1 MFIVENHLG
10 DLELEKKETDGLR
23 LYKLPSNEWVP
34 SITSVTS
41 FYNRE
46 VFREWRKR
54 VGNEEADR
62 VTKEAT
68 RRGTDF
74 HEAAQAYLEN
84 KELDWN
90 DYQPLTQFMFHS
102 AKSSLDKIGK
112 IHAIERTLYSE
123 YLGLAGRVDCIA
135 EYDGELAVIDFKT
148 SKKIKPEEWIEQY
161 FVQEV
166 AYACMYYELTGIPI
180 QKLIT
185 IMVTPNGEV
194 KVYDKRNKGDYIKL
208 LSNMLKNLSKTEW
221 WLMGDIN
228 KALKEKFLCS
238 AQFAQDIEAI
248 VKDDNLGYIDAIVHY
263 CEQNAIDVESVPKLI
278 SKPLKEK
285 LKWEATELNYLKRT
299 TRAKQPLR
307 LVLIATELI

>member
-135 EYDGELAVIDFKT
+135 EYNGELAIIDFKT
-148 SKKIKPEEWIEQY
+148 STKYKREEWIHDY
-161 FVQEV
+161 FAQET
-166 AYACMYYELTGIPI
+166 AYAIMFQELTGLIPK
-180 QKLIT
+180 KLVT
-185 IMVTPNGEV
+185 IIACETGEPQIFEI
-194 KVYDKRNKGDYIKL
+194 YDTIKYAR
-208 LSNMLKNLSKTEW
+208 K
-221 WLMGDIN
+221 
-228 KALKEKFLCS
+228 LKE
-238 AQFAQDIEAI
+238 
-248 VKDDNLGYIDAIVHY
+248 YIDAY
-263 CEQNAIDVESVPKLI
+263 RRDNGN
-278 SKPLKEK
+278 
-285 LKWEATELNYLKRT
+285 W
-299 TRAKQPLR
+299 
-307 LVLIATELI
+307 